1 MKPKSDFRFF
11 LRPSILAFNQL
22 AVALYSVKRIH
33 RIAISR
39 PLGIHKKKKDQ
50 LKT

>member
-11 LRPSILAFNQL
+11 LRPSILAFNL
-22 AVALYSVKRIH
+22 FALALYSVKRTH

-39 PLGIHKKKKDQ
+39 PPGIHKKRENL